1 MTAGRPAPPGGPGP
15 TSPLFA
21 PLTARSVMLSV
32 LLGSHP
38 PELPVRVLVRVADLF
53 GIAEGTARV
62 ALSRLAADG
71 DAVSDGGT
79 YGLSPRLLDRQ
90 REQDSALRPATRPW
104 RGGWE
109 MAVAHPEQTGAAD
122 RSVLGPHLAR
132 LRLAELRPGVWV
144 RPDNLVREW
153 PADLTLRA
161 LRFSARSEF
170 DQPEPAALAG
180 RLWDLAGWAATAE
193 NLMDA
198 MAAGAQ
204 PADRFVV
211 AAAIVRHL
219 RADPV
224 LPPALQPAAWPGE
237 RLREVYDSFRQELGR
252 LLQNERDRI

>member
-1 MTAGRPAPPGGPGP
+1 MSAGPAG
-15 TSPLFA
+15 SLFA

-62 ALSRLAADG
+62 ALSRLSADG
-71 DAVSDGGT
+71 DVVADGGN

-109 MAVAHPEQTGAAD
+109 MAVAHPDQTAAAD
-122 RSVLGPHLAR
+122 RSALGTHLDR

-153 PADLTLRA
+153 PAEVTSRA
-161 LRFSARSEF
+161 LRFNARPEF

-180 RLWDLAGWAATAE
+180 RLWDLTGWAATAE
-193 NLMDA
+193 DLMGA

-211 AAAIVRHL
+211 AAAMVRHL

-224 LPPALQPAAWPGE
+224 LPSALLPTQWPGE
-237 RLREVYDSFRQELGR
+237 RLRTAYNSFREELGR
-252 LLQNERDRI
+252 LLQHERNRI